1 MKHIKPLNTF
11 INEKINYGSNTIN
24 GKEVVSSWIGSAD
37 NERDF
42 IKMIDAIPETLQSI
56 TVQTGTSNFNPA
68 REDFKGP
75 INASTKKKII
85 KIIKDVTKAY
95 KKEGDDIVEYELKS
109 YFGVSPKGNLTDP
122 AYIQYRTKNNI
133 QFANDMAAG
142 KYGRLD

>member
-42 IKMIDAIPETLQSI
+42 IKMIEAIPETLQSI

-68 REDFKGP
+68 Q
-75 INASTKKKII
+75 STFEIH
-85 KIIKDVTKAY
+85 DSTPEAFTAVT
-95 KKEGDDIVEYELKS
+95 I
-109 YFGVSPKGNLTDP
+109 
-122 AYIQYRTKNNI
+122 
-133 QFANDMAAG
+133 
-142 KYGRLD
+142 

>member
-1 MKHIKPLNTF
+1 MKHVKTLNTF
-11 INEKINYGSNTIN
+11 INEKIQYASNKIN
-24 GKEVVSSWIGSAD
+24 GKDVVSSWIGSAD

-42 IKMIDAIPETLQSI
+42 IKMIEDMPETLKSI
-56 TVQTGTSNFNPA
+56 SVQTGTSNFNPD

-75 INASTKKKII
+75 IDASTKKKII
-85 KIIKDVTKAY
+85 KIVKDVTKAY
-95 KKEGDDIVEYELKS
+95 KKEGDDIVEYELRS
-109 YFGVSPKGNLTDP
+109 YFGVSPKGNETDP